1 MGLASSFQLELFIS
15 VFPVFSGQPSD
26 LFFHFVV
33 VADSLMALLGKKAL
47 GKNFLASTYRN

>member
-15 VFPVFSGQPSD
+15 LFPVFSGQPTD

-33 VADSLMALLGKKAL
+33 VAESIMAFLGKKA
-47 GKNFLASTYRN
+47 